1 MRRRAYLAG
10 SVGLATALAG
20 CSMIPGI
27 DPTDDSTD
35 TELNET
41 PASEPASTPAED
53 TTSTPKNETT
63 AWGEEIVSLEENEP
77 EAVVRTFYEAL
88 YAGDADTA
96 NELLHNDSSVSGYS
110 QVSLSN
116 LQNYEHEIKGMQR
129 VEDESDGAAVTLTF
143 TLVLTD
149 AEGSVQRREEEVEVR
164 LSGEDWK
171 VWG

>member
-1 MRRRAYLAG
+1 
-10 SVGLATALAG
+10 
-20 CSMIPGI
+20 MIPGI

-35 TELNET
+35 TEPDET
-41 PASEPASTPAED
+41 PTTESTPDSEED
-53 TTSTPKNETT
+53 TTATSENETT
-63 AWGEEIVSLEENEP
+63 QWGEETVTLEKNEP
-77 EAVVRTFYEAL
+77 ETVVRTFYEAL

-110 QVSLSN
+110 QGSLSN
-116 LQNYEHEIKGMQR
+116 LQNYEHEIEGMQR
-129 VEDESDGAAVTLTF
+129 VEDESDGAAVVLTF

-149 AEGSVQRREEEVEVR
+149 ADGSVQRREEEVEVR

>member
-10 SVGLATALAG
+10 GVGLVTALAG
-20 CSMIPGI
+20 CSMIPRI
-27 DPTDDSTD
+27 NPTDDSSD
-35 TELNET
+35 TPPEET
-41 PASEPASTPAED
+41 PASEPTSTSEED
-53 TTSTPKNETT
+53 TTAANETGT
-63 AWGEEIVSLEENEP
+63 TQWGEETVSLDKNEP

-88 YAGDADTA
+88 YAGDAETA

-110 QVSLSN
+110 QGSLSN
-116 LQNYEHEIKGMQR
+116 LQNYEHKLEGMQR
-129 VEDESDGAAVTLTF
+129 IEDKSDGASVTLTF

-149 AEGSVQRREEEVEVR
+149 VDGSVQRREEEVEVR